1 MAIIRDETGVISTIE
16 TRAGIQLHQYA
27 SQLRKAGLLD
37 AIYLARGLK
46 RVELER
52 AASALIRDLRV
63 GRINQA
69 TKDNA
74 AKLGLRI
81 YPNTK

>member
-1 MAIIRDETGVISTIE
+1 MAIISNDSSTIE
-16 TRAGIQLHQYA
+16 TRAGVQPLQYA

>member
-1 MAIIRDETGVISTIE
+1 MAIISKDSTTVE
-16 TRAGIQLHQYA
+16 TRAGIQPLQYA
-27 SQLRKAGLLD
+27 SQLREAGLLD
-37 AIYLARGLK
+37 AIYQARGVRRL
-46 RVELER
+46 ELER